1 MTAAL
6 LTDRE
11 SQRMLAALLGQLP
24 QGVAV
29 FDAGLRLVHANAS
42 WLAFARQVSGG
53 KSSPSPGASL
63 RDLLPAHDDGLHP
76 ALDRALTG
84 ETAQLA
90 GQPVAT
96 EHGETFWDITFAPIG
111 EGGDVTGLVSV
122 IEDATA
128 RVGAERA
135 AAAKARL
142 AALRSDVGAALA
154 GTDGLDAVLQACAEA
169 LVRHAPAAFARIWVL
184 DEPADTYVLH
194 ASAGLYTRLDGTY
207 SRIPADWVRERTFS
221 VHTPSMGL
229 DVLRTHR
236 IREPEWAAE
245 QGLEAWA
252 SHPLV
257 VRERVVGFMV
267 MFARQN
273 FTDDTLAELASIADA
288 IAQFIERAAAE
299 TALREREAQY
309 HGIFSETT
317 DGLVIYTL
325 GQRRIVE
332 ANPALC
338 ALTGFE
344 RDELL
349 GMDPLLLLAPD
360 VRQRV
365 LDAGDVVSDLGRFL
379 MTVTVIRKDGTTF
392 DAELNRTTFRYQ
404 GQTHAL
410 AVVRDI
416 TERAQSYRFMEQRV
430 AERTQELQTLLEI
443 SRSISL
449 ASEHDAMLEMIFDQ
463 LRRLVDY
470 ETLGIGLIDH
480 ERMSMVAVRR
490 DSLAARNPSSLG
502 NSWPVDRSS
511 YLHRELAAG
520 RALYSPNVYGDDP
533 AARAFRDRAADQ
545 IQTTYAHVRS
555 WLAAPLLVQN
565 ELIGA
570 LFISSVREN
579 RYVQHDIDLVVA
591 TANQVAVAI
600 QNARLHRQAR
610 SMAALEE
617 RQRLARELHDSVSQA
632 LFGIGLGAETARVMV
647 DRDPPKAVPAIDY
660 VLQLA
665 RGGMAEMRALIF
677 ELRPESLEQEG
688 LVAALEKQAAA
699 TRARHAIAVEL
710 DAGPEPELPLHVKEA
725 LYRIAQEAMH
735 NTVKHARATR
745 IDLRV
750 ASRKR
755 AVTLE
760 VRDDGQGFD
769 TGGAFPGHLGLVSMR
784 ERITQ
789 LGGTLVLESA
799 PGAGTIVRVSVPAD
813 RTRGKS
819 GESYADP
826 RPAG

>member
-257 VRERVVGFMV
+257 VRERVVGF
-267 MFARQN
+267 
-273 FTDDTLAELASIADA
+273 
-288 IAQFIERAAAE
+288 
-299 TALREREAQY
+299 
-309 HGIFSETT
+309 
-317 DGLVIYTL
+317 
-325 GQRRIVE
+325 
-332 ANPALC
+332 
-338 ALTGFE
+338 
-344 RDELL
+344 
-349 GMDPLLLLAPD
+349 
-360 VRQRV
+360 
-365 LDAGDVVSDLGRFL
+365 
-379 MTVTVIRKDGTTF
+379 
-392 DAELNRTTFRYQ
+392 
-404 GQTHAL
+404 
-410 AVVRDI
+410 
-416 TERAQSYRFMEQRV
+416 
-430 AERTQELQTLLEI
+430 
-443 SRSISL
+443 
-449 ASEHDAMLEMIFDQ
+449 
-463 LRRLVDY
+463 
-470 ETLGIGLIDH
+470 
-480 ERMSMVAVRR
+480 
-490 DSLAARNPSSLG
+490 
-502 NSWPVDRSS
+502 
-511 YLHRELAAG
+511 
-520 RALYSPNVYGDDP
+520 
-533 AARAFRDRAADQ
+533 
-545 IQTTYAHVRS
+545 
-555 WLAAPLLVQN
+555 
-565 ELIGA
+565 
-570 LFISSVREN
+570 
-579 RYVQHDIDLVVA
+579 
-591 TANQVAVAI
+591 
-600 QNARLHRQAR
+600 
-610 SMAALEE
+610 
-617 RQRLARELHDSVSQA
+617 
-632 LFGIGLGAETARVMV
+632 
-647 DRDPPKAVPAIDY
+647 
-660 VLQLA
+660 
-665 RGGMAEMRALIF
+665 
-677 ELRPESLEQEG
+677 
-688 LVAALEKQAAA
+688 
-699 TRARHAIAVEL
+699 
-710 DAGPEPELPLHVKEA
+710 
-725 LYRIAQEAMH
+725 
-735 NTVKHARATR
+735 
-745 IDLRV
+745 
-750 ASRKR
+750 
-755 AVTLE
+755 
-760 VRDDGQGFD
+760 
-769 TGGAFPGHLGLVSMR
+769 
-784 ERITQ
+784 
-789 LGGTLVLESA
+789 
-799 PGAGTIVRVSVPAD
+799 
-813 RTRGKS
+813 
-819 GESYADP
+819 
-826 RPAG
+826 